1 MGELIHSKIFV
12 DEYKRTIIQI
22 YMRGDKKDNWASI
35 TIGHPDG
42 EDIADVFSEEIKRY
56 DNHAEYRK
64 GYLMMKTKVD
74 YLMVVK

>member
-42 EDIADVFSEEIKRY
+42 EDISDVFSEEIKRC
-56 DNHAEYRK
+56 DDHAEYRK
-64 GYLMMKTKVD
+64 EHEESKKDIMFV
-74 YLMVVK
+74 